1 MLYKL
6 INFFKILFS
15 KKEITIKYAVVGIMS
30 YLIYLGLLI
39 IFIEIFNFKEFYSS
53 IITNA
58 IAIILSF
65 LTLKIWVF
73 QVKSGIRSQF
83 FKYNVV
89 GIISYCVN
97 NFCFWVLVVNFD
109 IHYLT
114 AQLILFFIIASLNFV
129 LNTTWTFR

>member
-1 MLYKL
+1 MLDKL
-6 INFFKILFS
+6 INFFKILFN
-15 KKEITIKYAVVGIMS
+15 KKNITIKYGVVGTMS
-30 YLIYLGLLI
+30 YLIYLALLI
-39 IFIEIFNFKEFYSS
+39 IFIEIFHFKEFYSS

-65 LTLKIWVF
+65 LILKIWVF

-97 NFCFWVLVVNFD
+97 NFCFWVLVINLD

-114 AQLILFFIIASLNFV
+114 AQFILFFIIASLNFV
-129 LNTTWTFR
+129 LNTIWTFR